1 MKTGDLLE
9 IKDVSKFFHGSA
21 GAKYHVLEKINLS
34 IEKPTNVGILAGII
48 SPLDSG
54 KSTLMKIISAIE
66 KPSSGEVLIEE
77 KIYDKPDGRVIYI
90 PEKPSSFPWMNVK
103 QNIEFAIHVSKN
115 LVEKEKIKI
124 DEIISVVGLTGY
136 EDHFPHEKSLGF
148 RLRISIARALAAG
161 AKIVLLDDPFKNLHG
176 ETKNE
181 IIRLIKSLRENYNR
195 VLLFST
201 SNINEAVSISDR
213 IYLLSHRPGRIIK
226 EIEIDCTKRDEQS
239 EYIASVKNDIEKLFQ
254 NHDKIPSF
262 A

>member
-1 MKTGDLLE
+1 MKTGNLLE

-21 GAKYHVLEKINLS
+21 GAKYQVLEKINLS
-34 IEKPTNVGILAGII
+34 IEKPTTGGIFASII

-66 KPSSGEVLIEE
+66 KPSAGEVLIEGN
-77 KIYDKPDGRVIYI
+77 IYNKPDGTVVYI

-103 QNIEFAIHVSKN
+103 QNIEFAIEVSKN
-115 LVEKEKIKI
+115 PNKKNNTKI
-124 DEIISVVGLTGY
+124 DEIISAVGLTGY
-136 EDHFPHEKSLGF
+136 EDHFPHEKSFGF
-148 RLRISIARALAAG
+148 RFRISLARALAAG
-161 AKIVLLDDPFKNLHG
+161 AKIILIDDPFKSLHR

-181 IIRLIKSLRENYNR
+181 IIQLIKNLSTIYNQAI
-195 VLLFST
+195 LFST
-201 SNINEAVSISDR
+201 SNINEAVLISDK
-213 IYLLSHRPGRIIK
+213 IFLLSHRPGRIFK

-239 EYIASVKNDIEKLFQ
+239 EYIASVKNEIEKLFQ